1 MITIPHKT
9 RQTSGKHKKQN
20 TQTLTQ
26 KNCIHA
32 NSNAT
37 KQQTRKTKMKDA
49 RLRHSHRPTLHIYP
63 PKPNLETQKPK
74 KQRSNMPMVRV
85 LSSKERREL
94 IVLQSCGSHVQA
106 KDHHHDRD
114 SSPSTI
120 STSEKQAHKKSSSSS
135 SSSPSSSHHHKHH
148 HHRHK
153 QSKEARTVPLAPGPS
168 PEEEED
174 VSSTSYTSSTC
185 SSSCSSHAAAQK
197 QKEQPQQQSVFEL
210 TKLMEMQSSL
220 HHHKDKMDKNDS
232 NKTKKHTKKNDKNT
246 GESTSSLPSIHEKHV
261 DNENENTTRGGSQPQ
276 TESSHVRST
285 LTTTSEIEKTEQ
297 PKRSK
302 EKKSISFYRKVKV
315 RKISSH
321 RRYTLAEREAQ
332 WYNEDDYVQMKDD
345 CCFVVRKMMQVQRD
359 EKKRQERLARG
370 SNVKR
375 WSWRTKKTTKTV
387 SDDDEN
393 VTGTTGGGENRKD
406 DYDSDESYDEFECY
420 EDDEEEEQELRNDAD
435 GDNGIEKVWRVELE
449 TADQTIRGLENKTP
463 HRANARQRKKIDVVW
478 SVLDVQDHQIQKR
491 ELERSSERDQQSVLG
506 GGGDDEDA
514 AATTSDETTTDFE
527 FHDRLS
533 SLLSQVYV
541 ACNWKCRLDARRR
554 GMQDEFCADTI
565 NQPVEHHQRQSQQ
578 HALSA

>member
-1 MITIPHKT
+1 M
-9 RQTSGKHKKQN
+9 
-20 TQTLTQ
+20 
-26 KNCIHA
+26 
-32 NSNAT
+32 
-37 KQQTRKTKMKDA
+37 M
-49 RLRHSHRPTLHIYP
+49 
-63 PKPNLETQKPK
+63 
-74 KQRSNMPMVRV
+74 RV
-85 LSSKERREL
+85 LSSKERRDL
-94 IVLQSCGSHVQA
+94 IVLQSCGHHGQA
-106 KDHHHDRD
+106 KDHHHERD

-120 STSEKQAHKKSSSSS
+120 STTEKYTHKTMKKSSSSS
-135 SSSPSSSHHHKHH
+135 SSSHHHHK
-148 HHRHK
+148 
-153 QSKEARTVPLAPGPS
+153 QPKEAKTGTLAAGPA
-168 PEEEED
+168 PEEDED
-174 VSSTSYTSSTC
+174 VSSTSHTSSTC
-185 SSSCSSHAAAQK
+185 SSSQSSQAAPQ
-197 QKEQPQQQSVFEL
+197 QRQQQQQQQSVFEL
-210 TKLMEMQSSL
+210 TKLMEMKSSL
-220 HHHKDKMDKNDS
+220 HHHKDKMKNNDS
-232 NKTKKHTKKNDKNT
+232 KKAKKHTKKNAKHT
-246 GESTSSLPSIHEKHV
+246 GKASMPLPSIHEHGG
-261 DNENENTTRGGSQPQ
+261 DNENEKTTE
-276 TESSHVRST
+276 T
-285 LTTTSEIEKTEQ
+285 IER
-297 PKRSK
+297 PMRN
-302 EKKSISFYRKVKV
+302 EKKSVSFYRKVKV

-321 RRYTLAEREAQ
+321 RRYTLEERDAQ
-332 WYNEDDYVQMKDD
+332 WYSEDDYVQIKNE
-345 CCFVVRKMMQVQRD
+345 CCFMVRKMMQVQRD

>member
-1 MITIPHKT
+1 
-9 RQTSGKHKKQN
+9 
-20 TQTLTQ
+20 
-26 KNCIHA
+26 
-32 NSNAT
+32 
-37 KQQTRKTKMKDA
+37 
-49 RLRHSHRPTLHIYP
+49 
-63 PKPNLETQKPK
+63 
-74 KQRSNMPMVRV
+74 MPMVRV

-345 CCFVVRKMMQVQRD
+345 CCFVVRKMMQVQKD
-359 EKKRQERLARG
+359 EKKRQKRLARAT
-370 SNVKR
+370 NVKT
-375 WSWRTKKTTKTV
+375 WSSWRTKKTTKTKGGTII
-387 SDDDEN
+387 SDDEN
-393 VTGTTGGGENRKD
+393 YGNQKD
-406 DYDSDESYDEFECY
+406 DYDHDSDESYDEFESY
-420 EDDEEEEQELRNDAD
+420 EDEDEEELRNDAE
-435 GDNGIEKVWRVELE
+435 DNDIEKVWRLQLE
-449 TADQTIRGLENKTP
+449 TEDQTVRGLEHKTP
-463 HRANARQRKKIDVVW
+463 HRAKDRQRKKIDVVW

-491 ELERSSERDQQSVLG
+491 ALERSSSSEREQPVVVCG
-506 GGGDDEDA
+506 GGGGGGGDDDDEDA
-514 AATTSDETTTDFE
+514 AATTTRNDDDSDTTTTTTMDFQ

-533 SLLSQVYV
+533 VLLSQVYV

-554 GMQDEFCADTI
+554 GMQDELCADTI
-565 NQPVEHHQRQSQQ
+565 NQPVEHHQQQSQQ